1 MSILIVFLSMLLSSP
16 QGAPVK
22 SVNLSLEEAVAVA
35 FERQPG
41 LRLLEQEIQRARA
54 TTLIDSALPAAEAGL
69 SVEGLGLSEK
79 ARRNDPEYSLGL
91 TQPLPFPGK
100 LGLKSSLGETYE
112 QEASLQLEKGKILL
126 AAQVKKAY
134 LKCLLSQQAVD
145 FMSQNL
151 ETLNDIQHNALSRY
165 SLGSVPYSEVLRLK
179 IELVRSQNDLYSA
192 RQELAADFSR
202 LKLLLGF
209 EEETTI
215 NLTSALTYQE
225 LPDRPEAL
233 LAKARAT
240 SPTLKL
246 AGLKKGRSELLVK
259 LARKDRWLDFS
270 LSFFT
275 PSRRWGAVGFSLGVN
290 WPLFSRKSL
299 KGEKLLA
306 ESEQQRAQIS
316 LEAADRFFDSQK
328 RLALAAVDQAG
339 QRVKIFEDSLL
350 EDSKAEL
357 EKALNAYRLG
367 QLDSLHLLDLFQA
380 ARQMNFEYQ
389 QAIYFYLCALADFYS
404 AGEDYE

>member
-16 QGAPVK
+16 QASPVK

-79 ARRNDPEYSLGL
+79 ARQNDPEYSLGL

-179 IELVRSQNDLYSA
+179 IELVRSQNDLYAA

-246 AGLKKGRSELLVK
+246 AGLKKGQSELLVK
-259 LARKDRWLDFS
+259 LARKDRWPDFS

>member
-259 LARKDRWLDFS
+259 LARKDRWPDFS

>member
-1 MSILIVFLSMLLSSP
+1 MPILIIFLSMLLSSP
-16 QGAPVK
+16 QAMPVN

-35 FERQPG
+35 LEHQPA
-41 LRLLEQEIQRARA
+41 LMLLEQEIQIARA
-54 TTLIDSALPAAEAGL
+54 ATLIDSALPAAEAGL
-69 SVEGLGLSEK
+69 SVEGLGLSRK
-79 ARRNDPEYSLGL
+79 ARQNDPEYSLGL

-134 LKCLLSQQAVD
+134 LKCLLSQQTVD
-145 FMSQNL
+145 FLGRSL
-151 ETLNDIQHNALSRY
+151 ETLKDIQQNALSRY
-165 SLGSVPYSEVLRLK
+165 SLGTVPYSEVLRLK
-179 IELVRSQNDLYSA
+179 MELVRSQNDLHSA
-192 RQELAADFSR
+192 RLELAADFSR
-202 LKLLLGF
+202 LKLLLGL
-209 EEETTI
+209 EEETVI

-225 LPDRPEAL
+225 LPDRPEVL
-233 LAKARAT
+233 LAKARVS

-246 AGLKKGRSELLVK
+246 ATIKKGRSDLLLK
-259 LARKDRWLDFS
+259 LALKDRWPDFS
-270 LSFFT
+270 LSFFA
-275 PSRRWGAVGFSLGVN
+275 PSRRWDAVGFSLGVN

-306 ESEQQRAQIS
+306 ESEQQKAQIR
-316 LEAADRFFDSQK
+316 LEAVSRFFDSQK
-328 RLALAAVDQAG
+328 RQALAAADQAG

-350 EDSKAEL
+350 EDSKFEL

-367 QLDSLHLLDLFQA
+367 QLDLLHLLDLFQA
-380 ARQMNFEYQ
+380 TREMNFEYK

>member
-1 MSILIVFLSMLLSSP
+1 
-16 QGAPVK
+16 
-22 SVNLSLEEAVAVA
+22 
-35 FERQPG
+35 
-41 LRLLEQEIQRARA
+41 
-54 TTLIDSALPAAEAGL
+54 
-69 SVEGLGLSEK
+69 
-79 ARRNDPEYSLGL
+79 
-91 TQPLPFPGK
+91 
-100 LGLKSSLGETYE
+100 
-112 QEASLQLEKGKILL
+112 LL

-259 LARKDRWLDFS
+259 LARKDRWPDFS

>member
-16 QGAPVK
+16 QASPVK

-179 IELVRSQNDLYSA
+179 IELVRSQNDLYAA

-246 AGLKKGRSELLVK
+246 AGLKKGQSELLVK
-259 LARKDRWLDFS
+259 LARKDRWPDFS

>member
-22 SVNLSLEEAVAVA
+22 SVNLSLEEAVSVA

-179 IELVRSQNDLYSA
+179 IELVRSQNDLYAA

>member
-22 SVNLSLEEAVAVA
+22 SVNLSLEEAVSVA

-246 AGLKKGRSELLVK
+246 AGLKKGQSELLVK
-259 LARKDRWLDFS
+259 LARKDRWPDFS

>member
-22 SVNLSLEEAVAVA
+22 SVNLSLEEAVSVA

-233 LAKARAT
+233 LAKARAA

-259 LARKDRWLDFS
+259 LARKDRWPDFS

>member
-22 SVNLSLEEAVAVA
+22 SVNLSLEEAVSVA

-179 IELVRSQNDLYSA
+179 IELVRSQNDLYAA

-259 LARKDRWLDFS
+259 LARKDRWPDFS